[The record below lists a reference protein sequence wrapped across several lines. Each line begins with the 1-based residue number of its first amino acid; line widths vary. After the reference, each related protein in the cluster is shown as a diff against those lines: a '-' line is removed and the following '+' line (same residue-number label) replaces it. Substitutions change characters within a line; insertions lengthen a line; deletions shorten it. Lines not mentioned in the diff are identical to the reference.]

1 MMFRMFIAL
10 IAVVAIAMSTHAQD
24 TREEK
29 EFRVTWTDPMEDY
42 EGTLR
47 LKGLDAITRVQ
58 VSYTYP
64 GGGHGEVVATLADE
78 DAADGNTYRFVIPAD
93 VLPQLGTLKY
103 TLNVSYGTD
112 NTYTTDGVVPLAYV
126 EDLEITANPPEI
138 LWFELGDESATVRY
152 TACCNILGA
161 SVIAKRI
168 PVNPME
174 SGEGLPAK
182 LYSDFIWLEP
192 DALSAST
199 AGLYFEFGFNPKDF
213 ASSEKKTPVIYE
225 YHWRKKNWNP
235 VLSFDVVDG
244 DTLDF
249 PATEGGVYVLAWE

>member
-1 MMFRMFIAL
+1 MIFRIAIVL
-10 IAVVAIAMSTHAQD
+10 IAVVAATMSSHAQD
-24 TREEK
+24 TREVK
-29 EFRVTWTDPMEDY
+29 EFRTTWTDSMEDY

-64 GGGHGEVVATLADE
+64 GAGHGEVVATLDDE
-78 DAADGNTYRFVIPAD
+78 DAAEGNTYCFVIPAD
-93 VLPQLGTLKY
+93 VLPQLGSLKY
-103 TLNVSYGTD
+103 TLNVSYGGD
-112 NTYTTDGVVPLAYV
+112 KTYTTEGVVPLAYV

-138 LWFELGDESATVRY
+138 LWFELGDKSATVRY

-174 SGEGLPAK
+174 SSEGLPEK
-182 LYSDFIWLEP
+182 LYSDFIVLEP

-213 ASSEKKTPVIYE
+213 ASTPTKAPVVYE
-225 YHWRKKNWNP
+225 YHWRKRNWNP
-235 VLSFDVVDG
+235 VISFEIVDG